1 MCYYSAN
8 RKKEILFAFG
18 QYGKEQ
24 DLYSFSGKH
33 LNGSVEVLKNRLS
46 RVFARPRRRDYQ
58 TNLHSYDSGSGLLP
72 VAWGLIICQDHR
84 GVVCYVCDG
93 NDSGLENNQKKIIRS
108 RDRDIHCSFPI
119 IIFRCDLPSRR
130 NVTPSTQTGDFADRH
145 LGFVLK
151 FSLPSI
157 QAGGM

>member
-1 MCYYSAN
+1 ML
-8 RKKEILFAFG
+8 LFSQQEKG
-18 QYGKEQ
+18 NIIRIRSIWKKEQ

-84 GVVCYVCDG
+84 GAVCYVGNVNDG
-93 NDSGLENNQKKIIRS
+93 VLGRAKLNYKK
-108 RDRDIHCSFPI
+108 
-119 IIFRCDLPSRR
+119 
-130 NVTPSTQTGDFADRH
+130 
-145 LGFVLK
+145 
-151 FSLPSI
+151 
-157 QAGGM
+157 